1 MITIASVVF
10 VLLLLNAL
18 FVAAEF
24 AIVSAPRATMERRAQ
39 GGDRLA
45 ARLLDTMTSPRAQDQ
60 YIATAQIGITLA
72 SLGLGMYGEHT
83 LALWLEPRL
92 EVVGAGRF
100 MTVHALASVV
110 AVTVL
115 SYLHIF
121 LGEMIP
127 KGLAL
132 SHAEATAR
140 AVFLPMS
147 AVRIVLLPFVLALN
161 RIGNACLRLIGVRRQ
176 ENPHELFYTPE
187 ELRLV
192 VDESRREG
200 ALRADAASIL
210 RELFEF
216 GDLTAGQAMVPRV
229 GVVGL
234 PSGASPADVRRILAE
249 ARHTRYP
256 VFEGS
261 LDHIVGMLHVKDLLR
276 RLVNDEPISSAD
288 VRRIPFVPETTPLD
302 DVLAT
307 MQRTHAHMAV
317 VIDEHGGTAGI
328 ISLEDLFEEVVGE
341 IDEGVPRT
349 PALAPQPDGSVRAAG
364 TVRLDELGRCF
375 DLDLEHEEVES
386 VSGLVLAQLGRPPVV
401 GDVVEYGRI
410 RLAVTATTG
419 RGVREVRAERLP
431 AADNDIE

>member
-1 MITIASVVF
+1 MISIAAVTLA
-10 VLLLLNAL
+10 LLLLNAL

-24 AIVSAPRATMERRAQ
+24 AIVSTPRATMEQRVQ
-39 GGDRLA
+39 EGDRMA
-45 ARLLDTMTSPRAQDQ
+45 SRLLRTMTSARSQDQ

-83 LALWLEPRL
+83 LTLWLEPRL
-92 EVVGAGRF
+92 ELAGASRF
-100 MTVHALASVV
+100 VTVHALASVL

-140 AVFLPMS
+140 AVYWPMA
-147 AVRIVLLPFVLALN
+147 AVRIVLLPLVLLLN
-161 RIGNACLRLIGVRRQ
+161 QVGNACLRLIGVKRQ

-187 ELRLV
+187 ELQLV

-200 ALRADAASIL
+200 ALRAESGLIL

-234 PSGASPADVRRILAE
+234 PAGAGAADVRRILAD

-276 RLVNDEPISSAD
+276 RLVTDEPISAAD
-288 VRRIPFVPETTPLD
+288 MRRLPFVPETAQLD

-307 MQRTHAHMAV
+307 MQRTRAHMAV

-341 IDEGVPRT
+341 IDEGAPRR

-375 DLDLEHEEVES
+375 NLDLEHDEVES

-410 RLAVTATTG
+410 RLQVLAITG
-419 RGVREVRAERLP
+419 RGVREVRAEVLP
-431 AADNDIE
+431 ASDAGTT

>member
-1 MITIASVVF
+1 VIAILAVTF
-10 VLLLLNAL
+10 ALLLLNGL

-24 AIVSAPRATMERRAQ
+24 AIVSAPRATMDRRAQ
-39 GGDRLA
+39 EGDRLA
-45 ARLLDTMTSPRAQDQ
+45 KRLLRTMTAPRAQDQ

-92 EVVGAGRF
+92 EAVGAGRLVA
-100 MTVHALASVV
+100 VHALASVI
-110 AVTVL
+110 AVGVL

-132 SHAEATAR
+132 SHAEVTAR
-140 AVFLPMS
+140 FVYWPMA
-147 AVRIVLLPFVLALN
+147 AVRMVLLPFVLTLN
-161 RIGNACLRLIGVRRQ
+161 AIGNACLRLIGVRRQ

-187 ELRLV
+187 ELQLV

-200 ALRADAASIL
+200 ALRAESGLIL

-216 GDLTAGQAMVPRV
+216 GDLTAGEAMVPRV
-229 GVVGL
+229 RVVGL
-234 PSGASPADVRRILAE
+234 PTGATASDIRRFLAD

-276 RLVNDEPISSAD
+276 LLVNDEPLSSAD
-288 VRRIPFVPETTPLD
+288 LRRIPVIPETTSLD

-307 MQRTHAHMAV
+307 MQRSRAHMAV

-328 ISLEDLFEEVVGE
+328 VSLEDLFEEVVGE
-341 IDEGVPRT
+341 IDEGAPRR
-349 PALAPQPDGSVRAAG
+349 PALSTEPDGSVRAAG
-364 TVRLDELGRCF
+364 TVRLDELGGCF
-375 DLDLEHEEVES
+375 DLDLEHEDVDS
-386 VSGLVLAQLGRPPVV
+386 VSGLVLAELGRPPVV
-401 GDVVEYGRI
+401 GDVIEYGRV
-410 RLAVTATTG
+410 RLTVTAIAG
-419 RGVREVRAERLP
+419 RGVREVRAVLRP
-431 AADNDIE
+431 APDTEPS

>member
-1 MITIASVVF
+1 MTIAAVVLA
-10 VLLLLNAL
+10 LLLLNAL

-24 AIVSAPRATMERRAQ
+24 AIVSAPRAAMERLSQ
-39 GGDRLA
+39 EGDRMA
-45 ARLLDTMTSPRAQDQ
+45 TRLLRTITSARAQDQ

-92 EVVGAGRF
+92 ASVGAGRF
-100 MTVHALASVV
+100 MTVHALASVI

-121 LGEMIP
+121 IGEMIP

-132 SHAEATAR
+132 SHAEVTAR
-140 AVFLPMS
+140 AVFWPMA

-161 RIGNACLRLIGVRRQ
+161 WIGNACLRLMGIRRQ

-200 ALRADAASIL
+200 AIHAEAGRIL

-234 PSGASPADVRRILAE
+234 PSGATPADVRRILAGS
-249 ARHTRYP
+249 RHTRYP

-276 RLVNDEPISSAD
+276 RLINDEPIAPTD
-288 VRRIPFVPETTPLD
+288 VRRIPVVPDTTSLD

-307 MQRTHAHMAV
+307 MERTRAHMAV

-341 IDEGVPRT
+341 IDEGAPRT
-349 PALAPQPDGSVRAAG
+349 PALALQPDGSVRAAG
-364 TVRLDELGRCF
+364 TVRLDELGRSF
-375 DLDLEHEEVES
+375 DVDLEHEEVES
-386 VSGLVLAQLGRPPVV
+386 VSGLVLATLGRPPVV

-410 RLAVTATTG
+410 RLTVTATTG
-419 RGVREVRAERLP
+419 RGVREVRAERRP
-431 AADNDIE
+431 APERDAE